1 MVAPRIVADTREAA
15 STIPRILERSGIYVQ
30 MKTLDIGDY
39 VIGEYVVER
48 KAVRD
53 FLSSLYAGRLFEQA
67 QRISQAYGN
76 YLLIVEGDIQEVL
89 ADLRNPRAFWGAL
102 IALAF
107 DMEFKLFFTLDQE
120 QTAEFLNV
128 FARRARRRRGMI
140 RPLLVKK
147 PRLATVRDRQLSIL
161 ESLPT
166 IGPKLG
172 ERLLRSFGSVRPAFT
187 ASLTELAVK
196 GGVGWARAKKIQ
208 EVLDA
213 QYPRAALRQT
223 ELPRA

>member
-1 MVAPRIVADTREAA
+1 MVVPRIIADTREVA
-15 STIPRILERSGIYVQ
+15 SKIPRILERNGTYVQ
-30 MKTLDIGDY
+30 VKTLDIGDY

-48 KAVRD
+48 KAVHD
-53 FLSSLYAGRLFEQA
+53 FLSSLYGGRLFEQA
-67 QRISQAYGN
+67 QRISHAYGN

-89 ADLRNPRAFWGAL
+89 ADLRNPREFWGAL

-107 DMEFKLFFTLDQE
+107 DMDFKIFFTVDQE

-128 FARRARRRRGMI
+128 FARKTHRRRSTL

-147 PRLATVRDRQLSIL
+147 PRLATIKDRQLSIL

-172 ERLLRSFGSVRPAFT
+172 ERLLQSFGSVRPAFT

-196 GGVGWARAKKIQ
+196 GGIGWARAKKIQ

-213 QYPRAALRQT
+213 QRPRRGLKQA
-223 ELPRA
+223 ELPRG

>member
-1 MVAPRIVADTREAA
+1 MVLPRIVVDTREAA
-15 STIPRILERSGIYVQ
+15 STIPRILERGGVYVQ
-30 MKTLDIGDY
+30 MKTLDVGDY
-39 VIGEYVVER
+39 VIGQYVIER
-48 KAVRD
+48 KAIRD
-53 FLSSLYAGRLFEQA
+53 FLSSLYGGRLFEQA
-67 QRISQAYGN
+67 YRISHAYEN
-76 YLLIVEGDIQEVL
+76 YLLIVEGDIQEAL

-102 IALAF
+102 IALAI
-107 DMEFKLFFTLDQE
+107 DMDFKLFFTLDQE
-120 QTAEFLNV
+120 QTAELLNV
-128 FARRARRRRGMI
+128 FARKTHRKRGVL

-147 PRLATVRDRQLSIL
+147 PRLATIKDRQLSIL

-172 ERLLRSFGSVRPAFT
+172 ERLLRSFGSVRSAFS

-213 QYPRAALRQT
+213 QYPRAGMKQT
-223 ELPRA
+223 ELPHA